1 MNLRHLISVVA
12 LAAVPAGFLAAGEC
26 APHPQPGAPVPEK
39 KCGAE
44 KKAFPQKG
52 FRGEIPPPDDDDSAP
67 PPPPGAFSK
76 EEARL
81 LKSLLSMSDA
91 ELKRLRGFIQ
101 HLERVPPEKRRQ
113 MARDLDRATSDMTPE
128 ERAAY
133 TKELRERFRKSQEN
147 LLARY
152 YSTLPQEQADAERK
166 KFLSLDHKGRRLYI
180 FEVRKKLGCAVPPP
194 PPQGEGKEPPP
205 PPDGENGAPDAAAST
220 EKRAD

>member
-1 MNLRHLISVVA
+1 MNLRHLISITVLVV
-12 LAAVPAGFLAAGEC
+12 VPAGFLAAEEC
-26 APHPQPGAPVPEK
+26 APQPPSAGVPAPEK
-39 KCGAE
+39 KRGGD
-44 KKAFPQKG
+44 KKAFPQKNC
-52 FRGEIPPPDDDDSAP
+52 RDAVPPPDGDDL

-101 HLERVPPEKRRQ
+101 HLERMPPEKRRQ
-113 MARDLDRATSDMTPE
+113 MARDLERAAADMTPE

-133 TKELRERFRKSQEN
+133 TKELRERFRKNQEN

-152 YSTLPQEQADAERK
+152 YATLPQEQADAERK

-180 FEVRKKLGCAVPPP
+180 FEVRKKLGCPIPPP
-194 PPQGEGKEPPP
+194 PPPEQGGGEKEPPR
-205 PPDGENGAPDAAAST
+205 PDDADGVPAA
-220 EKRAD
+220 EKKQSD